1 METEKNINNVGET
14 MTTDNASILLK
25 RIREHSIKLSPE
37 MKDGIVSEI
46 QMGIDQALIGFLIRN
61 FLNTYKN
68 GGDVLNKY
76 LDEHQMYSIKQAPND
91 AEALFRDTYSKEN
104 LTEGEILAMEELKR
118 SGIQQY
124 VAFFSQSL
132 DENIQYIKKSF
143 GLKENKSGIIIS

>member
-1 METEKNINNVGET
+1 METEKNINDVGET
-14 MTTDNASILLK
+14 ITTDNASILLK
-25 RIREHSIKLSPE
+25 HIREHSIKLSPE
-37 MKDGIVSEI
+37 MKDGIVREI

-76 LDEHQMYSIKQAPND
+76 LDEHQMYSIKQAPYD